1 MELRRTLVGTL
12 KDEGPFILEWI
23 AYYKVIGINHFV
35 IFSNDSTDGTY
46 QILDCLND
54 ADEII
59 HIENSVG
66 LENEPEDPQNRAYRR
81 AKMRRDVKQSE
92 WVLVADGDEFL
103 NILTGDGTLDD
114 LFLAMGEAD
123 VISATWRIHG
133 NAGIEKFTDGLVI
146 DQFRHAADTDENKY
160 QRYWGFKTLFR
171 PQGVRKF
178 GIHRPK
184 FAPRF
189 LEDPA
194 SIIWRNGSGELITP
208 HVLRQ
213 GWRSQAETV
222 GHDLV
227 QMNHY
232 MIKSSESFLM
242 KRLRGTAN
250 SSDQDRIDFGYFQMF
265 NANSVV
271 DGSIARHIV
280 AVREEINQL
289 KNTIPKLAKL
299 HDASVAIHKTRIS
312 DARRKLASEI
322 PELASAIGIK
332 LVEGE
337 GISFE

>member
-1 MELRRTLVGTL
+1 MVLRRTLVGTL

-23 AYYKVIGINHFV
+23 AYYKIIGFNHFV
-35 IFSNDSTDGTY
+35 IFSNDSTDGTS
-46 QILDCLND
+46 QILDCLDD
-54 ADEII
+54 AGEII
-59 HIENSVG
+59 HIENSIG
-66 LENEPEDPQNRAYRR
+66 LENEPKDPQIRAYRR
-81 AKMRRDVKQSE
+81 AKMRQDVKQSE

-103 NILTGDGTLDD
+103 NIRTGDGTLES
-114 LFLAMGEAD
+114 LFQAMSKTD

-133 NAGIEKFTDGLVI
+133 NSGVEKFVDGLVI
-146 DQFRHAADTDENKY
+146 DQFRHAAETGENKY
-160 QRYWGFKTLFR
+160 QRYWGFKSLFR

-178 GIHRPK
+178 GVHRPK

-232 MIKSSESFLM
+232 MIRSSESFLM

-250 SSDQDRIDFGYFQMF
+250 STDQDRIDFRYFQMF
-265 NANSVV
+265 NSNSVV
-271 DGSIARHIV
+271 DGSISRHIV
-280 AVREEINQL
+280 AVRAEIDRM
-289 KNTIPKLAKL
+289 KDSIPNLAEL
-299 HDASVAIHKTRIS
+299 HEASVSMHRSRIL
-312 DARRKLASEI
+312 DARR
-322 PELASAIGIK
+322 ELAKEMPINRDCIGDY
-332 LVEGE
+332 VG
-337 GISFE
+337 